1 MDLLSMNLL
10 SVSVMALSRVWR
22 VTSME
27 CMPTPLVMVCSTPLE
42 NTEVV
47 SPKSVV
53 IGAVNADIAR
63 PPAARP

>member
-42 NTEVV
+42 NTEVLENQ
-47 SPKSVV
+47 
-53 IGAVNADIAR
+53 I
-63 PPAARP
+63 